1 MCEQCNKEKVN
12 HIEAKISLIVAF
24 FYNRILNLTRN
35 SNLDDFFQIRK
46 ILISYLL
53 NIYTFL
59 YFNLI

>member
-1 MCEQCNKEKVN
+1 MQQRKSESYRGKDQLDCCFFF
-12 HIEAKISLIVAF
+12 IIV
-24 FYNRILNLTRN
+24 LNLTRN
-35 SNLDDFFQIRK
+35 SNLDDSFQIEK

>member
-1 MCEQCNKEKVN
+1 MQQRKSESHRGKDQLDCCFFFIIIN
-12 HIEAKISLIVAF
+12 LI
-24 FYNRILNLTRN
+24 ILNLTRN
-35 SNLDDFFQIRK
+35 SNLDDSFQIGK

>member
-1 MCEQCNKEKVN
+1 MQQRKSESHRGKDQLDCCF
-12 HIEAKISLIVAF
+12 F

-35 SNLDDFFQIRK
+35 SNLDDSFQIGK